1 MTATQQAHAT
11 TETAGP
17 FAPLLALMDRF
28 DAHLA
33 EFQEAARHE
42 YASTRGGRP

>member
-1 MTATQQAHAT
+1 MESTQHTQPTDAVT
-11 TETAGP
+11 L

-33 EFQEAARHE
+33 EFQEAARQGVPSS
-42 YASTRGGRP
+42 AGGMP

>member
-1 MTATQQAHAT
+1 MESTPNPHMVTATP
-11 TETAGP
+11 GP

-33 EFQEAARHE
+33 EFQEA
-42 YASTRGGRP
+42 TREEAAA